1 MWINSNGDLYEG
13 DCVVG
18 DREATDDEV
27 AAWEA
32 ERSKPDY
39 AAEIDS
45 LERQALMP
53 RATREFMLQ
62 MYSTTAAGQGIST
75 PQLIDPNDTHYS
87 PGFAKLSALD
97 LQIKQLRA
105 RL

>member
-1 MWINSNGDLYEG
+1 MWINNPGNLYEG

-18 DREATDDEV
+18 DREATDEEV

-32 ERSKPDY
+32 ELSKPNY

-53 RATREFMLQ
+53 RATREFMLLQ
-62 MYSTTAAGQGIST
+62 YVALAAAQSVTEAQLLDTTNPA
-75 PQLIDPNDTHYS
+75 YS
-87 PGFAKLSALD
+87 PAFAKLSALD
-97 LQIKQLRA
+97 LQIKALRA
-105 RL
+105 KL